1 MADEK
6 PLKTLGYLQEA
17 AGVDVLEVSGL
28 TTTETDMFFTDG
40 TTGPIS
46 LTALAS
52 GGLLDALLDAIGQQA
67 NTGVFTGLSVTINGG
82 DPTKFDVAAGEAI
95 VWNSHTDPKAVTF
108 SVVSFAGLMAV
119 ARTTGSESPQAKI
132 TRLALNSSGTIVQ
145 QSAEFSDTQ
154 ERDLAE
160 FGEIWH
166 PGGDGA
172 AIVSAGPSGNTA
184 QNLGLEHADFRKIFG
199 ILRQSG
205 LLYFANGANQKFNR
219 QSGSAFGLGIGGY
232 DSVAARKDTGR
243 VDLGSQTALAFFRV
257 YRDATNGETIDGTFT
272 DWDPAVWDDD
282 SGVLQAFPGADNY
295 GIARMYV
302 GPPTTSFPA
311 GMPVVGV
318 PQATYKTKA
327 DALVALTQPIEER
340 EFTGSLMPT
349 TWFVVNKAATDFTVV
364 ANAQFFSIPVLFRL
378 GGGGVTAASGA
389 PGVNDFDDLSDT
401 PAFPKVADALV
412 ASDAA
417 GTDLEYINTLAAL
430 NAKLTDGPVDVNT
443 ASRPPSGPT
452 SGDLS
457 GTYPGPAVSAI
468 TTTTGPTSLDVLGI
482 SDREVL
488 QRFGTA
494 VVGIDGQFAL
504 LGLTWAWDTGT
515 ADADP
520 GAGKIRGNNATQ
532 SSISQLF
539 ANDSSGKLGV
549 QAREALLNL
558 GSGTWMFIGNHR
570 HDQRGDWH
578 AFQMSGDAIPATGYV
593 KLPVTHLAG
602 GTDFS
607 TVDEVGLQVV
617 PVASAAVAE
626 ADIPLLSFA
635 HSSDITLSG
644 TPQSPAWN
652 ITHHVAVDATYFA
665 YPVVGS
671 VSNDEVEIQKKG
683 LYEVSVSTTDLITSG
698 STANPGMGIYINGVE
713 LNGTLAAVFLTSDT
727 TILAKTV
734 NTILLLDVNDK
745 VTPGFYKFSGLC
757 KSFGGRIMFSI
768 KFLKAEA

>member
-17 AGVDVLEVSGL
+17 AAVDVLEVSGL

-67 NTGVFTGLSVTINGG
+67 NTGVFTGLAVTINGG
-82 DPTKFDVAAGEAI
+82 DATKFDVAAGEAI
-95 VWNSHTDPKAVTF
+95 VWDSHTDPTNVTF
-108 SVVSFAGLMAV
+108 AVVSFAGLMAV

-132 TRLALNSSGTIVQ
+132 TRLALNSSGSIVQ
-145 QSAEFSDTQ
+145 QSAEFTDTQ

-232 DSVAARKDTGR
+232 ASVAARKDTGQ
-243 VDLGSQTALAFFRV
+243 VALGSQTALAFFRV
-257 YRDATNGETIDGTFT
+257 YRDATNGEKIDGTFT

-282 SGVLQAFPGADNY
+282 SGVLAAFPGADNY
-295 GIARMYV
+295 AIARMYV

-349 TWFVVNKAATDFTVV
+349 TWFVVNKTATDFTVV

-401 PAFPKVADALV
+401 PASKTPDALV
-412 ASDAA
+412 AADVT
-417 GTDLEYINTLAAL
+417 GTNLEYINDLAGL
-430 NAKLTDGPVDVNT
+430 NDKLIDGPVDVNT
-443 ASRPPSGPT
+443 ASRPPSGAA
-452 SGDLS
+452 SGDLA
-457 GTYPGPAVSAI
+457 GTYPGPSVAKI
-468 TTTTGPTSLDVLGI
+468 TTTTGPTSLTVAGI
-482 SDREVL
+482 ADREVL
-488 QRFGTA
+488 QRFGTS

-504 LGLTWAWDTGT
+504 LGLTWAFSTT
-515 ADADP
+515 ITDADP
-520 GAGKIRGNNATQ
+520 GAGFLRFNNATQ
-532 SSISQLF
+532 NLTTQMF
-539 ANDSSGKLGV
+539 VNDSSGKLGA

-558 GSGTWMFIGNHR
+558 GSGSWIFIGAHR
-570 HDQRGDWH
+570 HDQRTHWH
-578 AFQMSGDAIPATGYV
+578 AFQMSGDAVAATGYV
-593 KLPVTHLAG
+593 KLPVTHLD
-602 GTDFS
+602 TD
-607 TVDEVGLQVV
+607 TDIALNEEVGLQIV
-617 PVASAAVAE
+617 PVASAAMAE

-683 LYEVSVSTTDLITSG
+683 MYEISVSTTDLITSG